1 MERHAMGYLS
11 SKTSEKQSGG
21 FRPTIS
27 YRPNVSG
34 FDFRVTSLPGLGSRA
49 ENGSCDTVVEGGE
62 GEGSLISLE
71 HWHPPGTRC
80 STTLR
85 GRDHQVL
92 ILKQRLNKGS
102 RRFHNHGE
110 GPYKA

>member
-1 MERHAMGYLS
+1 M
-11 SKTSEKQSGG
+11 
-21 FRPTIS
+21 
-27 YRPNVSG
+27 SG

-80 STTLR
+80 ATTLR
-85 GRDHQVL
+85 GRDHQVVS
-92 ILKQRLNKGS
+92 IVSYS
-102 RRFHNHGE
+102 RPSLMIIASQTQYHVYL
-110 GPYKA
+110 P